1 MTDPEAGSTPEAG
14 AADPAGPRP
23 LRLTARDAEDL
34 AVLSSMLQDAICSP
48 SDMGFAP
55 RDGLFALA
63 VNRFCWEAAPM
74 RAAAP
79 EEVEE
84 EGAGTEDTSD
94 LGPVYHRTQCGVRFH
109 GVRRAST
116 RGFRLTDRGRL
127 LSLLAVT
134 VEAGAG
140 HGGKDGAEEGGVTIT
155 LTFAG
160 GPRLRLEADAI
171 RASLEDFGTPW
182 PTTRRPR
189 HEIEDAGESD

>member
-1 MTDPEAGSTPEAG
+1 MTESEAGFTPEAG

-48 SDMGFAP
+48 SDIGFAP

-63 VNRFCWEAAPM
+63 VNRFCWEAAPV

-79 EEVEE
+79 EEEE
-84 EGAGTEDTSD
+84 EAGTEDAAD

-109 GVRRAST
+109 GVRRVST

-140 HGGKDGAEEGGVTIT
+140 AGHGGEGGAEGGGVTIT

>member
-1 MTDPEAGSTPEAG
+1 MTDPETGSTSELGP
-14 AADPAGPRP
+14 ADPAGFRP
-23 LRLTARDAEDL
+23 LRLTARDPEDL

-63 VNRFCWEAAPM
+63 VNRFCWET
-74 RAAAP
+74 AP
-79 EEVEE
+79 ERAEAPAIENE
-84 EGAGTEDTSD
+84 TGDAAD
-94 LGPVYHRTQCGVRFH
+94 LGPVYRRTQCGVRFQ

-116 RGFRLTDRGRL
+116 QGFRLTERGRL

-134 VEAGAG
+134 AETGNGA
-140 HGGKDGAEEGGVTIT
+140 DGRGATII

-160 GPRLRLEADAI
+160 GPRLRLDADAI

>member
-1 MTDPEAGSTPEAG
+1 MTESEAGFTPEAG

-48 SDMGFAP
+48 SDIGFAP

-63 VNRFCWEAAPM
+63 VNRFCWEAAPV

-79 EEVEE
+79 EEEE
-84 EGAGTEDTSD
+84 EAGTEDAAD

-109 GVRRAST
+109 GVRRVST

-140 HGGKDGAEEGGVTIT
+140 AGHGGEGGAEGGRRHDHPD
-155 LTFAG
+155 LRRRAAPAAG
-160 GPRLRLEADAI
+160 GGRDPRLAGGFRHALADDPPA
-171 RASLEDFGTPW
+171 A
-182 PTTRRPR
+182 TRN
-189 HEIEDAGESD
+189 